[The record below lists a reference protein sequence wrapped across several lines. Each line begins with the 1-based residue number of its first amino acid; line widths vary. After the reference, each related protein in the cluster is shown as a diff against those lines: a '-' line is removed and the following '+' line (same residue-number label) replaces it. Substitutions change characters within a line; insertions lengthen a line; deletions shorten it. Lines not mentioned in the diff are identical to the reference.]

1 MVAKKLGVRDGETR
15 VENGGAL
22 GHCHVRVN
30 VREVVY
36 HQEEDAAAEVYG
48 EANWEGGVGVVA
60 AADEVGADLAMAAAA
75 ASAVCV
81 ALVSLTAGLHYH
93 HRKP

>member
-1 MVAKKLGVRDGETR
+1 VVVKKLGVRDGETR
-15 VENGGAL
+15 AENGGAL

-36 HQEEDAAAEVYG
+36 HQEED
-48 EANWEGGVGVVA
+48 